1 MSTGGPN
8 RGRMSP
14 VGYAV
19 VGSEMVSFT
28 LLGLVIDYF
37 AGTMPW
43 ATVVLTPLGLI
54 VAMFH
59 LVRMTKANTAGRP

>member
-1 MSTGGPN
+1 MSVGPPN

-43 ATVVLTPLGLI
+43 ATVVLTPLGLV
-54 VAMFH
+54 VAMVH

>member
-1 MSTGGPN
+1 MPTPPP
-8 RGRMSP
+8 MSP

-28 LLGLVIDYF
+28 LLGLLIDYF

-43 ATVVLTPLGLI
+43 ATVVLTPLGL
-54 VAMFH
+54 VAAMVH
-59 LVRMTKANTAGRP
+59 LVRMTKAGKS